1 MGCGGSSRGMEPCDA
16 APVLFVPESLSMPP
30 SRALP
35 PDHTTHRRYVR
46 KLNRYLIDVAENP
59 DAFQRKVRGRREA
72 SVRELWQESSGC
84 SLAVYGTWLCGNTA

>member
-1 MGCGGSSRGMEPCDA
+1 MEPRDA
-16 APVLFVPESLSMPP
+16 TVLFVPESLSMSP

-35 PDHTTHRRYVR
+35 PDHTTHRRYVQ
-46 KLNRYLIDVAENP
+46 KLNGYLIDVAKNP

-84 SLAVYGTWLCGNTA
+84 SLAVYWHVAAGKHRLLTWFHARAC